1 MASHGLFRHDNA
13 VRGRQSLKPVSRVCA
28 PRCPVSVATP
38 LFSTGSW
45 YSSSYL
51 IHAPVAVWHVASVVQ
66 LLDPV
71 PNRHG
76 AVPLIAGHGGHGGHG
91 GGSEGT
97 LSHSFWSWGP
107 PILATSLAPS
117 RAPSQAGGALSPSPA
132 SVSRSGP
139 LPNETGT
146 QRFRGPPGSPPA
158 RHRLASPKVDTRG
171 GRCTHSILVVKTSQ
185 TVV

>member
-1 MASHGLFRHDNA
+1 MRAQVPRFRGD
-13 VRGRQSLKPVSRVCA
+13 S
-28 PRCPVSVATP
+28 SVP
-38 LFSTGSW
+38 TGSW

-91 GGSEGT
+91 GGSVGT

-132 SVSRSGP
+132 SVSRSCP